1 MTSLSKGTSGN
12 LDRWEDKHV
21 DVIDVQTDVVDEQS
35 QVVDERALLRKMD
48 WRFIPWCSF
57 LYFLSFLDRTSI
69 GNARLY
75 GLEEDL
81 HISDN
86 QYLLTLTVFF
96 ISCYWAFEVP
106 SNIFL
111 KRLRPSFWL
120 PLCMTAWGI
129 CMVKL
134 LILRAALAWHLYIAL
149 LQTVQG
155 LVHDFGG
162 LITVRWFLGM
172 LEAGFYP
179 GVAYFFSCW
188 YKRSEFGFRL
198 AMFASMAT
206 VSGAFGGLLA
216 AAISKIEGVGG
227 KPGWAWIFIL
237 EGLVTIVA
245 GGLSFWIIQDFPDT
259 AKFLTDAERKFII
272 QRLHDDGQFSVS
284 GETFQMKYVWESLK
298 DRKTWLFMLLA
309 AGYNG
314 PLYAFSLFTPSI
326 INQSNTPLTAR
337 SIGFTATP
345 ANLLSVPIYV
355 FACALTCTVGYYADR
370 VGNRGYFNL
379 ACLTVGMAGYIILIA
394 SRNAALSYFAIYLAA
409 AGIFPSIANSATWY
423 ANNTE
428 GSFKRGVTIAMA
440 VGFGNLQGA
449 ITSNIY
455 RARDT
460 PWYTLGHAI
469 QLAYITV
476 GFVATTMLILL
487 LRTENKRRER
497 GERDEVIV
505 SGAKAETMDAK
516 RANANGV
523 FESVEEARRAKGD
536 MWSGYRYHL

>member
-1 MTSLSKGTSGN
+1 MQ
-12 LDRWEDKHV
+12 
-21 DVIDVQTDVVDEQS
+21 IDVADE
-35 QVVDERALLRKMD
+35 VVDERALLRKMD

-57 LYFLSFLDRTSI
+57 LYFLCFLDRTSI

-81 HISDN
+81 HITDN

-96 ISCYWAFEVP
+96 ISYWAFEVP

-111 KRLRPSFWL
+111 KRLRPSIWL

-129 CMVKL
+129 CM
-134 LILRAALAWHLYIAL
+134 
-149 LQTVQG
+149 TVQG

-162 LITVRWFLGM
+162 LITVRWFLGL
-172 LEAGFYP
+172 LEAG
-179 GVAYFFSCW
+179 W

-198 AMFASMAT
+198 AVFTSMAT

-216 AAISKIEGVGG
+216 AAISNMDGVGG

-272 QRLHDDGQFSVS
+272 QRLHDDGQFSIS
-284 GETFQMKYVWESLK
+284 GETFQMKYVWQSLR
-298 DRKTWLFMLLA
+298 DGKTWLSIMFPSD
-309 AGYNG
+309 G

-326 INQSNTPLTAR
+326 INQ
-337 SIGFTATP
+337 IGFTATP

-370 VGNRGYFNL
+370 VGNRGYFSL
-379 ACLTVGMAGYIILIA
+379 ACLTMGMAGYIILIA

-409 AGIFPSIANSATWY
+409 AGIFPSIANSTY
-423 ANNTE
+423 
-428 GSFKRGVTIAMA
+428 KRGVTIAMA

-469 QLAYITV
+469 QLAYITI
-476 GFVATTMLILL
+476 GFVATMMLILL
-487 LRTENKRRER
+487 LRTENNRRER

-505 SGAKAETMDAK
+505 SGAKAETVDAVYDK
-516 RANANGV
+516 QANANGV
-523 FESVEEARRAKGD
+523 FDSVEEARRAKGD